1 MRYLYLYL
9 SRSHSCAFIFF
20 IFIVVLLYCYPY
32 NHVMPIKMS
41 DLKKVLNK
49 GKNPMPARDA
59 IAEQLNELPSS
70 EPLLFGFKSE
80 SGAFLL
86 RNEVED
92 CVDRCWVDDPQDWRN
107 QIITRESVNREIAKV
122 SAAMEKAWQN
132 GSDNVVKMLLQEHA
146 KLRQLDVSLMS
157 PAEKREY
164 QHECDLYDS
173 ARKGEL

>member
-20 IFIVVLLYCYPY
+20 IFILVLPYCYPY

-49 GKNPMPARDA
+49 GKNPMPARNA
-59 IAEQLNELPSS
+59 IAEQLEELSS
-70 EPLLFGFKSE
+70 EPLSFWQD
-80 SGAFLL
+80 
-86 RNEVED
+86 EVED
-92 CVDRCWVDDPQDWRN
+92 LLLEQDYVSRCWVDDPQDWRE

-122 SAAMEKAWQN
+122 SAAIDKAWQN
-132 GSDNVVKMLLQEHA
+132 GSDNVVEMLLQEHA

-157 PAEKREY
+157 PAEKAEY
-164 QHECDLYDS
+164 EHECDLYDA